1 MTALLGGLAAALA
14 WATATLLAARS
25 SRAIGV
31 SATLAWVMAAG
42 LAFALP
48 VALAFGASDPPR
60 GAALGWLALAG
71 AGNVGGLA
79 CVYAGVRHG
88 VVGLVSC
95 LSSTEGAL
103 AALGAIAGGERPG
116 AVTLAGAGLAAGG
129 VAVVAL
135 GERTPGAAG
144 RIGPAVGFG
153 MASAVLFSV
162 NLLATGQ
169 ASREVAAVWTGLP
182 ARVVGV
188 GVLVVVV
195 AAGAARPPGPGRRV
209 LPAAVAGVCEVLG
222 VLAFAVGARQST
234 AVASVMASQLAV
246 LVALGG
252 YAFMGER
259 MSRRQVAAIGLVA
272 LGVGLV
278 AAGSA

>member
-1 MTALLGGLAAALA
+1 MTALAGGLLAALA

-25 SRAIGV
+25 SRTIGV
-31 SATLAWVMAAG
+31 ASTLAWVMVAG

-48 VALAFGASDPPR
+48 VAIVFGGSERPH
-60 GAALGWLALAG
+60 GAALAWLALAG

-88 VVGLVSC
+88 HVGLVSC

-103 AALGAIAGGERPG
+103 AALGSIATGERPG
-116 AVTLAGAGLAAGG
+116 PLTLAGAALAAAG
-129 VAVVAL
+129 VAMVAS
-135 GERTPGAAG
+135 GGRPAAGAG

-153 MASAVLFSV
+153 LASAVLFAV
-162 NLLATGQ
+162 NLLATGE
-169 ASREVAAVWTGLP
+169 ASQDVAAAWTGLP
-182 ARVVGV
+182 ARIVGV
-188 GVLVVVV
+188 GVLVV
-195 AAGAARPPGPGRRV
+195 ALSAGMRPQRPGRPMV
-209 LPAAVAGVCEVLG
+209 AAAVAGVCEVLG

-252 YAFMGER
+252 YLLLGER
-259 MSRRQVAAIGLVA
+259 LSRRQVAA
-272 LGVGLV
+272 LGVV
-278 AAGSA
+278 AAGVALVAVGSA